1 MPLVDL
7 QNVVKHFGDVRAVD
21 GVSFSIGRGEVVGF
35 LGPNGAGKT
44 TTMRL
49 ITQALEADAGRIEI
63 DGTPVA
69 DAPLEA
75 RRRIGYLP
83 ETNPL
88 YTDMLVSEF
97 LEFVA
102 RLRGIPYD
110 EMTRRI
116 DQAVEQT
123 GIGEMYHRPIAH
135 LSKGYRQRTGLAQ
148 AILAE
153 PDLLILDEPTEGLD
167 PNQRAEIRRL
177 ITDLGAER
185 TVLLSTHVM
194 QEVQATCDR
203 LLIIHRGKIIADGPV
218 DTLLAGAG
226 AVRVRV
232 EIDAGADE
240 VRTALAGLPSVAE
253 VRTAGRAAET
263 KGNDRDRPQFVL
275 VSRPQRDPRPEV
287 SDLVRDRGW
296 TLWELTREREDL
308 EGLFREL
315 TAESP

>member
-1 MPLVDL
+1 MPLVHL
-7 QNVVKHFGDVRAVD
+7 QDVVKHFGKVRAVD

-44 TTMRL
+44 TTMRM
-49 ITQALEADAGRIEI
+49 ITQALEADEGRIEI
-63 DGTPVA
+63 DGLSVA
-69 DAPLEA
+69 EAPLEA

-88 YTDMLVSEF
+88 YGDMLVSEF
-97 LEFVA
+97 LEFVG
-102 RLRGIPYD
+102 RLRGIPFD
-110 EMTRRI
+110 ELTARI
-116 DQAVEQT
+116 DRAVEQT
-123 GIGEMYHRPIAH
+123 GIGEMYHRPIGQ

-177 ITDLGAER
+177 ITHLGAER

-203 LLIIHRGKIIADGPV
+203 LLIIHRGKIIADGAV
-218 DTLLAGAG
+218 DALLAGAG
-226 AVRVRV
+226 GARVRV
-232 EIDAGADE
+232 EIDAPAAE
-240 VRTALAGLPSVAE
+240 VRVALAALPSVAE
-253 VRTAGRAAET
+253 VRDDPADETAGGGASGRA
-263 KGNDRDRPQFVL
+263 RFVL
-275 VSRPQRDPRPEV
+275 AGRPDSDPRPEV

-315 TAESP
+315 TAEDR